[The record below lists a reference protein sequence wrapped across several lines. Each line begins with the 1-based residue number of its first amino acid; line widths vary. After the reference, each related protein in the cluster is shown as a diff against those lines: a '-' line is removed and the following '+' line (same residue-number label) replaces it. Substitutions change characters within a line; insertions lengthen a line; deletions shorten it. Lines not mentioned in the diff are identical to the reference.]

1 MLSIAARFAEESTAV
16 RRTISGKGAA
26 AAASYL
32 SRLAKFGHT
41 VGAVQ
46 NQAKAPLHWSD
57 SGV

>member
-16 RRTISGKGAA
+16 RRTISGKGEA

-32 SRLAKFGHT
+32 SRLAKFGRT

-46 NQAKAPLHWSD
+46 NQTKAPLHLE
-57 SGV
+57 